1 MKNTIESLQ
10 KKFYWCTLYDMIDCR
25 IAEIAKDNG
34 WLKVD
39 DKRYNIAMEQIAE
52 EWQIDVE
59 MLKEYFE
66 D

>member
-25 IAEIAKDNG
+25 IAEIAKENG
-34 WLKVD
+34 WLVVND
-39 DKRYNIAMEQIAE
+39 IRYMHAMEQIAK
-52 EWQIDVE
+52 EWDANLAE
-59 MLKEYFE
+59 LLEYYA